1 MPLVF
6 FPAPASFVL
15 WGDDTTGH
23 VVPGLLRDAVV
34 AKVAVVGANGAL
46 NTVHGQR
53 LPLLATAMQL
63 CAVGAAD
70 VERISASGVG
80 WVLAAKFAL
89 ELVARQLVVPT
100 LAWRDGQ
107 LDARWAVSLAAADE
121 MQKAALIA
129 ATMAPSGY
137 AVPWVELE
145 DSVASPSAAIPRSW
159 DPAVLLR
166 EFLDATADAMVRAV
180 NGGPQLPSL
189 HRGAATPRRRAVA
202 SGYVSGKRTKN
213 LRGATL
219 RIQPGSAGGDIIDA
233 VTATAWPARFSD
245 ALTSH
250 DASFVAPGFA
260 DRRVPEEIARWSAPA
275 IGATDRLRTGFRLE
289 IVDATG
295 ALAAKTAPFVLRFF
309 LQAPDDPSLQVSA
322 RDVWLTRGDRLQQ
335 FGKAFRDP
343 QEALLE
349 ALGRAARLF
358 APIASALTVA
368 APTEIRLDPVAA
380 WNFFSQGAAA
390 LSDAGFAVVVPAELT
405 STGQRRMRARMRI
418 GGPGR
423 GTAGVVAGGSAT
435 LSMDEVFA
443 VDWEAALG
451 DDTLTSAE
459 LNALANQKSPLVQHR
474 GAWVIVDPTEL
485 AALRQRLAAGPTTM
499 RAVDA
504 IRLALAESSEASVLA
519 GSTAA
524 GTTPT
529 VVTAGVLAQFLEKL
543 REATTQDT
551 SIPSDLQ
558 ATLRPYQVRGLA
570 WLCALARLGLGG
582 CLADDMGLGKTVQL
596 LALVLALRAD
606 EQVPV
611 KAENIKTK
619 ARTRAG
625 RVGGVDAKSDAN
637 TLSASTQRD
646 LRPILLIVPTSVV
659 GNWQAEAKRFAPTIH
674 VVQHYGPSRCAD
686 ASALTTISTAHGGIV
701 LLTTYGMVRRDIGWL
716 AGVDFSM
723 IVLDEAQ
730 NIKNANSTIAGAV
743 RQLRAPRRFALTGT
757 PVENRLAELW
767 SILDFANPGLLG
779 PLAEFRRDYAL
790 PIERHGN
797 AEAAARLRRL
807 IAPFVLRRL
816 KIDPTII
823 SDLPAKLEVKMA
835 CTLTREQAS
844 LYQAVVDE
852 EMRRIEAAN
861 GMARRGR
868 VLALLSFLKQI
879 CNHPA
884 HYLGDG
890 NAALASG
897 MVAGRSGKLDRLT
910 EMLEEALAAGDKA
923 LVFTQF
929 HEMGALLTA
938 HLATTF
944 GCDVL
949 FLHGG
954 TAQQARTELVKRF
967 QDPAPRG
974 PRIFVLSVKAG
985 GTGLNLTAANHV
997 FHFDRWWNP
1006 AVEDQATDRAYRIGQ
1021 RKVVTVHKLVC
1032 AGTVEDKIDQMLR
1045 DKKTLAESVVGAGE
1059 QWITE
1064 MNSAELR
1071 ELFTLA
1077 PDIANGT
1084 SDGDNP

>member
-1 MPLVF
+1 
-6 FPAPASFVL
+6 
-15 WGDDTTGH
+15 
-23 VVPGLLRDAVV
+23 
-34 AKVAVVGANGAL
+34 
-46 NTVHGQR
+46 
-53 LPLLATAMQL
+53 MQL

-70 VERISASGVG
+70 VERMSASGAG
-80 WVLAAKFAL
+80 WVLASKFAL

-100 LAWRDGQ
+100 LAWRNGR
-107 LDARWAVSLAAADE
+107 LDARWAASVAAADE
-121 MQKAALIA
+121 MQKIALIA
-129 ATMAPSGY
+129 ASMAPSGY
-137 AVPWVELE
+137 AVPWVDLDNEGVEVTAQSLGR
-145 DSVASPSAAIPRSW
+145 VTRSW
-159 DPAVLLR
+159 DPELLLR
-166 EFLDATADAMVRAV
+166 EFLNATADALVRVV

-189 HRGAATPRRRAVA
+189 RRAIEPTPML
-202 SGYVSGKRTKN
+202 VSENRTRKT
-213 LRGATL
+213 RRAAAY
-219 RIQPGSAGGDIIDA
+219 IAPIDA
-233 VTATAWPARFSD
+233 ASVAQAAAWPTRFSN

-250 DASFVAPGFA
+250 DASFEAAGFA
-260 DRRVPEEIARWSAPA
+260 ERRVPEEIARWSAPA
-275 IGATDRLRTGFRLE
+275 IGAADRLRACFRLE
-289 IVDATG
+289 IVDAKG

-322 RDVWLTRGDRLQQ
+322 REVWLTRGDRLQQ

-358 APIASALTVA
+358 APIAAALTVA
-368 APTEIRLDPVAA
+368 APTEVRLDPMAA

-405 STGQRRMRARMRI
+405 VTGQRRMRARMRI
-418 GGPGR
+418 GAATR

-451 DDTLTSAE
+451 DDTLTHAE
-459 LNALANQKSPLVQHR
+459 LNALAAQKSPLVQHR
-474 GAWVIVDPTEL
+474 GAWIIVDPSEL

-504 IRLALAESSEASVLA
+504 LRLVLAESSDATGPDRSATLASSPQVI
-519 GSTAA
+519 ST
-524 GTTPT
+524 
-529 VVTAGVLAQFLEKL
+529 GVLAQFLAQL
-543 REATTQDT
+543 RVTTTQGVAV
-551 SIPSDLQ
+551 PKALQ
-558 ATLRPYQVRGLA
+558 ATLRPYQARGLA
-570 WLCALARLGLGG
+570 WLHALATLSMGG
-582 CLADDMGLGKTVQL
+582 CLADDMGLGKTIQL
-596 LALVLALRAD
+596 LALVLALRVD
-606 EQVPV
+606 EPLPVVPG
-611 KAENIKTK
+611 KAK
-619 ARTRAG
+619 ARARAG
-625 RVGGVDAKSDAN
+625 QPVAVGKPRV
-637 TLSASTQRD
+637 TSATQVK
-646 LRPILLIVPTSVV
+646 LRPILLVVPTSVV
-659 GNWQAEAKRFAPTIH
+659 GNWQAEAARFAPSIK
-674 VVQHYGPSRCAD
+674 VVLHYGPGRCAD
-686 ASALTTISTAHGGIV
+686 AAALSNRSTAQGGV
-701 LLTTYGMVRRDIGWL
+701 LLLTTYGMVRRDIAWL
-716 AGVDFSM
+716 AGVDFAM

-730 NIKNANSTIAGAV
+730 NIKNANSSIASAI

-797 AEAAARLRRL
+797 VEVAARLRRL

-816 KIDPTII
+816 KSDPTII
-823 SDLPAKLEVKMA
+823 SDLPAKLEYKMA

-852 EMRRIEAAN
+852 EMRRIEAAD
-861 GMARRGR
+861 GIARRGR

-884 HYLGDG
+884 QYLGDG
-890 NAALASG
+890 RAAVAART
-897 MVAGRSGKLDRLT
+897 VAGRSGKLDRLT
-910 EMLEEALAAGDKA
+910 EMLDEALAAGDKA

-929 HEMGALLTA
+929 HEMGEILTA
-938 HLATTF
+938 HLTTTL
-944 GCDVL
+944 GCEVL

-954 TAQQARTELVKRF
+954 TSQKSRTEMVARF
-967 QDPAPRG
+967 QDPAPRS

-1021 RKVVTVHKLVC
+1021 RKLVAVHKLVC

-1045 DKKTLAESVVGAGE
+1045 DKKALADRVVGSGE

-1077 PDIANGT
+1077 PDLAISTNET
-1084 SDGDNP
+1084 DGESAAPQLAPVVKKREVKLRL

>member
-15 WGDDTTGH
+15 WGEDATAQI
-23 VVPGLLRDAVV
+23 VPTLLHDAVATTV
-34 AKVAVVGANGAL
+34 TVVGADETL
-46 NTVHGQR
+46 HTVHGQR

-70 VERISASGVG
+70 IERISASAAG

-100 LAWRDGQ
+100 LAWRAGQ
-107 LDARWAVSLAAADE
+107 LDARWAASLAAADE
-121 MQKAALIA
+121 MQKAGLIA
-129 ATMAPSGY
+129 ASMAPSGY
-137 AVPWVELE
+137 AVPWLE
-145 DSVASPSAAIPRSW
+145 DNDAPAAELAGKDAHGAARSW
-159 DPAVLLR
+159 DANLLLR

-180 NGGPQLPSL
+180 NGGPQLPSV
-189 HRGAATPRRRAVA
+189 RRSA
-202 SGYVSGKRTKN
+202 SRVSHVSGTRTKN
-213 LRGATL
+213 RPGAN
-219 RIQPGSAGGDIIDA
+219 I
-233 VTATAWPARFSD
+233 ATESLAWPLRFSD
-245 ALTSH
+245 ALISH

-275 IGATDRLRTGFRLE
+275 IGAADRLRAGFRLE
-289 IVDATG
+289 IVDASSAMT
-295 ALAAKTAPFVLRFF
+295 AKAAPFVLRFF

-368 APTEIRLDPVAA
+368 APTEVRLDPIAA

-405 STGQRRMRARMRI
+405 ATGQRRMRARMRI
-418 GGPGR
+418 GGPAR

-435 LSMDEVFA
+435 LSMDEVFT
-443 VDWEAALG
+443 VDWDAALG
-451 DDTLTSAE
+451 DDTLSEAE
-459 LNALANQKSPLVQHR
+459 LRALATQKSPLVQHR
-474 GAWVIVDPTEL
+474 GAWIIVDPTEL
-485 AALRQRLAAGPTTM
+485 AALRQRLAAGPTTI
-499 RAVDA
+499 RGVDA
-504 IRLALAESSEASVLA
+504 LRLALAESSESSNHAASA
-519 GSTAA
+519 SGATA
-524 GTTPT
+524 T
-529 VVTAGVLAQFLEKL
+529 VVTTGVLAQFLQQL
-543 REATTQDT
+543 REVTTQDT
-551 SIPSDLQ
+551 AIPAGLH
-558 ATLRPYQVRGLA
+558 ATLRPYQARGLA
-570 WLCALARLGLGG
+570 WLRALAQLGLGG
-582 CLADDMGLGKTVQL
+582 CLADDMGLGKTIQL

-606 EQVPV
+606 ESVV
-611 KAENIKTK
+611 TDAK
-619 ARTRAG
+619 AR
-625 RVGGVDAKSDAN
+625 
-637 TLSASTQRD
+637 STSQLD
-646 LRPILLIVPTSVV
+646 LRPILLVVPTSVV
-659 GNWQAEAKRFAPTIH
+659 GNWHAEATRFAPSIN
-674 VVQHYGPSRCAD
+674 VVQHYGPGRCGDAAALATL
-686 ASALTTISTAHGGIV
+686 ASAPGGV
-701 LLTTYGMVRRDIGWL
+701 MLLTTYGMVRRDIAWL
-716 AGVDFSM
+716 ASVDFAM

-730 NIKNANSTIAGAV
+730 NIKNANSSIALAI

-797 AEAAARLRRL
+797 AEVAARLRRL

-816 KIDPTII
+816 KRDPTII
-823 SDLPAKLEVKMA
+823 SDLPAKLEYKTA

-852 EMRRIEAAN
+852 EMRRIEASD
-861 GMARRGR
+861 GIARRGR

-884 HYLGDG
+884 QYLGDG
-890 NAALASG
+890 NAALAAA

-938 HLATTF
+938 HLANQL
-944 GCDVL
+944 GCGVL

-954 TAQQARTELVKRF
+954 TSQKARTEMVKQF
-967 QDPAPRG
+967 QDPALRG

-1021 RKVVTVHKLVC
+1021 RNVVTVHKLVC

-1045 DKKTLAESVVGAGE
+1045 DKKVLAERVVGSGE

-1064 MNSAELR
+1064 MSSTELR
-1071 ELFTLA
+1071 QLFNLA
-1077 PDIANGT
+1077 PDLAIGVRESD
-1084 SDGDNP
+1084 SDGDAVAMLPVQRKIKKPKVRHQP

>member
-1 MPLVF
+1 MPLVY

-15 WGDDTTGH
+15 WGDDATAQI
-23 VVPGLLRDAVV
+23 VPGLLRDAVATTATV
-34 AKVAVVGANGAL
+34 IGADGAL
-46 NTVHGQR
+46 HTVHGQR

-63 CAVGAAD
+63 CAVGAED
-70 VERISASGVG
+70 VERISASGAG

-121 MQKAALIA
+121 MHKAALIA
-129 ATMAPSGY
+129 GTMAPSGY
-137 AVPWVELE
+137 AVPWLDLDEA
-145 DSVASPSAAIPRSW
+145 DAGPRSW

-189 HRGAATPRRRAVA
+189 RRGEAKAGRRAAV
-202 SGYVSGKRTKN
+202 SGFLSGKRTKN
-213 LRGATL
+213 VRGVA
-219 RIQPGSAGGDIIDA
+219 RHGQPGQADGADTEVG
-233 VTATAWPARFSD
+233 TATAWPARFSN

-260 DRRVPEEIARWSAPA
+260 DRRVPEEVARWSAPA
-275 IGATDRLRTGFRLE
+275 IGAADRLRAGFRLE

-358 APIASALTVA
+358 APIAPALTVA
-368 APTEIRLDPVAA
+368 APTEVRLDPIAA

-435 LSMDEVFA
+435 LSMDEVFD

-459 LNALANQKSPLVQHR
+459 LKALATQKSPLVQHR
-474 GAWVIVDPTEL
+474 GAWIIVDPSEL
-485 AALRQRLAAGPTTM
+485 AALRQRLAAGPTTI
-499 RAVDA
+499 RGVDA
-504 IRLALAESSEASVLA
+504 IRLALAESSEPTALA
-519 GSTAA
+519 GIAVIGA
-524 GTTPT
+524 PPT
-529 VVTAGVLAQFLEKL
+529 VVTTGLLAQFLEQL
-543 REATTQDT
+543 RAATTQDT
-551 SIPSDLQ
+551 SIPSGLQ

-570 WLCALARLGLGG
+570 WLRALARLGLGG
-582 CLADDMGLGKTVQL
+582 CLADDMGLGKTIQL

-611 KAENIKTK
+611 KVGSTK
-619 ARTRAG
+619 VKSRPRVGRAG
-625 RVGGVDAKSDAN
+625 GIDAN
-637 TLSASTQRD
+637 SAAVANKPLASTQRD
-646 LRPILLIVPTSVV
+646 LRPILLVVPTSVV
-659 GNWQAEAKRFAPTIH
+659 GNWQAEAKRFAPTIR
-674 VVQHYGPSRCAD
+674 VVQHYGAGRCAD
-686 ASALTTISTAHGGIV
+686 AAALATMSNAHGGVV

-716 AGVDFSM
+716 AGVDFAM

-797 AEAAARLRRL
+797 AEVAARLRRL

-823 SDLPAKLEVKMA
+823 SDLPAKLESKMA

-890 NAALASG
+890 NGALASG

-938 HLATTF
+938 HLATTL

-954 TAQQARTELVKRF
+954 TAQQTRTEMVKRF

-1045 DKKTLAESVVGAGE
+1045 DKKALADRVVGAGE

-1084 SDGDNP
+1084 SDGDNS